1 MFACTGMLRVHQI
14 MPMKNTTNSN
24 SPVRLGI
31 IGAGAIGRVH
41 AEIFAQIEGVDMAG
55 LFDVNTSLATELA
68 DDHNIAKVYDSADAL
83 LNSSDLD
90 AVVIGVPNK
99 FHKPLAIQ
107 ALQAGKHVLLEKPMA
122 LNGADAREIYDV
134 QQQTGNTFM
143 IAHQMRWQ
151 WIYRE
156 ILRYADNGAFG
167 KIYAAKTGWLRR
179 SGIPGWGSWFTR
191 KTESGGGPLA
201 DIGVHMLDVTR
212 YLMGNP
218 KPVSVFGSIYS
229 ELGPRQKGIGGWG
242 TPDWDGF
249 FDVED
254 LAMALIRMED
264 GSTLSLEVSWAVHT
278 DRSDNVFTRLMGT
291 EGGAV
296 ISDNNSAT
304 LCGELFEQPSTIDIT
319 TPEHAEDARIGL
331 SRHFIDC
338 IRKQE
343 TPITDAFSGLV
354 NNMIIDAI
362 YESAG
367 TGKSVEL
374 QL

>member
-1 MFACTGMLRVHQI
+1 ML
-14 MPMKNTTNSN
+14 MNNTTKSHDL
-24 SPVRLGI
+24 VRLGI

-41 AEIFAQIEGVDMAG
+41 ASMFKQIEGVDMAG

-68 DDHNIAKVYDSADAL
+68 EDHNIVKVYDSADDL

-107 ALQAGKHVLLEKPMA
+107 ALQADKHVLLEKPMA

-134 QQQTGNTFM
+134 QQQTGKTFM

-156 ILRYADNGAFG
+156 IQDYARKGAFG

-212 YLMGNP
+212 YLMGSP
-218 KPVSVFGSIYS
+218 KPVSVFGSVYS
-229 ELGPRQKGIGGWG
+229 EFGPRKKGLGGWG
-242 TPDWDGF
+242 TPNWDGF

-278 DRSDNVFTRLMGT
+278 DMSDNVFTHLMGT
-291 EGGAV
+291 EGGVV
-296 ISDNNSAT
+296 IKNNDSAT
-304 LCGELFEQPSTIDIT
+304 LCGELFEQPSTIDVT
-319 TPEHAEDARIGL
+319 TPEHAENARIGL
-331 SRHFIDC
+331 SHHFIDC

-362 YESAG
+362 YESAS
-367 TGKSVEL
+367 TGKSIEL
-374 QL
+374 QFD